1 MNSNKA
7 LQLTAN
13 PLRGLSAAEL
23 GRYAFS
29 KMKQLVPLVCIVFSV
44 STWATPIECL
54 KHENNS
60 VTVKMDIPHPKE
72 ALIYRPSGE
81 TVWLQNDGTL
91 AHKQIK
97 DFENLQEWK
106 VDSDTIGTVYKNGKP
121 YIEQAL
127 DSKGVYH
134 LYIAENV
141 ETERE
146 NTYFIECHFE
156 IT

>member
-1 MNSNKA
+1 
-7 LQLTAN
+7 
-13 PLRGLSAAEL
+13 
-23 GRYAFS
+23 
-29 KMKQLVPLVCIVFSV
+29 MKQLVPLVCIVFSV
-44 STWATPIECL
+44 STWAAPIECL

-81 TVWLQNDGTL
+81 VVWLQNDAAL
-91 AHKQIK
+91 VHKQIK
-97 DFENLQEWK
+97 NFENLQEWK
-106 VDSDTIGTVYKNGKP
+106 IDSDTFGTVYKNGKP

-127 DSKGVYH
+127 DGKGVYH